1 MRKARKTNAD
11 SLERILAGASRK
23 DMPSLKV
30 LDGDTGIVHTIEVSQ
45 EDAAKA
51 SQDSLF
57 AAQLMNNYEAIIVH
71 SPDEQP
77 AAETESENDP
87 LSHSTQEFSQD
98 FSQDSSPEKD
108 GFRWPHE
115 AILLLLAVYKDQ
127 EHKII
132 SGTMTMKKFWAII
145 ASQLIK
151 KGYSVNASQCKSKM
165 AGLKNTYKSVKDHK
179 GRSKYNKFRTWRYFD
194 IMDEIF
200 KRRPWVTKVLTT
212 DSPISSS
219 ECNVENKKRSSS
231 PCTTEVPS
239 KRPKQFGMLENIIA
253 VTEENTTVRRK
264 MHEEA
269 MARQDKLLDILG
281 KIPSNNSNSS
291 YSEISAPNERRS
303 SSKAELHSRYM
314 KQYALLE
321 RIITVMEEST
331 AERKRMHEEAMARQ
345 DKLLDILEKILNK

>member
-1 MRKARKTNAD
+1 
-11 SLERILAGASRK
+11 
-23 DMPSLKV
+23 MPSTIKV
-30 LDGDTGIVHTIEVSQ
+30 FDGTVVHTLEVSQ

-51 SQDSLF
+51 NQDSLF
-57 AAQLMNNYEAIIVH
+57 ASQLMHNYEAIIVH
-71 SPDEQP
+71 SPDQP
-77 AAETESENDP
+77 VAEETESSGNNS
-87 LSHSTQEFSQD
+87 LSHTTVQEFSQD

-115 AILLLLAVYKDQ
+115 AILLLLTVYKDQ
-127 EHKII
+127 EHQII
-132 SGTMTMKKFWAII
+132 SGTMTMKKFWSII

-151 KGYSVNASQCKSKM
+151 KGYNVNASQCKSKM

-179 GRSKYNKFRTWRYFD
+179 GRSKYNKYRTWRYYD

-200 KRRPWVTKVLTT
+200 KRRPWVTKVLTS
-212 DSPISSS
+212 DSPTSSA
-219 ECNVENKKRSSS
+219 EYNVDNKKRNQS
-231 PCTTEVPS
+231 PCKTELPP
-239 KRPKQFGMLENIIA
+239 KRLKQFDMLENIIA
-253 VTEENTTVRRK
+253 VTEENTSIRRK

-269 MARQDKLLDILG
+269 MVRQDKLLDILG

-291 YSEISAPNERRS
+291 SVENNANNERSRS
-303 SSKAELHSRYM
+303 FKTELSSRYV

-331 AERKRMHEEAMARQ
+331 TERKRMHEEAMARQ

>member
-1 MRKARKTNAD
+1 M
-11 SLERILAGASRK
+11 
-23 DMPSLKV
+23 
-30 LDGDTGIVHTIEVSQ
+30 
-45 EDAAKA
+45 KA

-57 AAQLMNNYEAIIVH
+57 ATQLMHNYETIIVH

-77 AAETESENDP
+77 VVETESSENDQ
-87 LSHSTQEFSQD
+87 LTHSTQEFSQD

-151 KGYSVNASQCKSKM
+151 KGYNVNASQCKSKM

-212 DSPISSS
+212 DNPISPS
-219 ECNVENKKRSSS
+219 ECNVDIKKRSSS
-231 PCTTEVPS
+231 PCKTELPA
-239 KRPKQFGMLENIIA
+239 KRLKQFGMLENIIA

-281 KIPSNNSNSS
+281 KIPSNNLNSS
-291 YSEISAPNERRS
+291 YSESSASNERIS
-303 SSKAELHSRYM
+303 CTKAELNSRYT